1 MGELVGRE
9 EAQAAL
15 EARRELGHEYEDEV
29 VDALVEKIERRLA
42 ERRPTR
48 REGAITPLALGSLG
62 VSIPLIAIA
71 GNFAGLAGIVV
82 VCLAIVLVNFFAV
95 RAT

>member
-1 MGELVGRE
+1 MGDLVGRE

-42 ERRPTR
+42 ERRPAR
-48 REGAITPLALGSLG
+48 REGSITPLALGSLG

-95 RAT
+95 RS